1 MLRLSKKGAAMDK
14 KKAILVV
21 DDELE
26 FLKMIRV
33 RLEANNYE
41 VVTAVN
47 GEEAMEKLKH
57 YKIDA
62 VLLDIMLPDING
74 LDILKD
80 IRKKDK
86 NLPVFMI
93 TAFSSAKRFALA
105 NKLNASGF
113 IAKTED
119 LQKEIDNITSAIRL
133 ADKFKG

>member
-1 MLRLSKKGAAMDK
+1 
-14 KKAILVV
+14 
-21 DDELE
+21 
-26 FLKMIRV
+26 MIRV

-47 GEEAMEKLKH
+47 GEEAMDKLKH

-74 LDILKD
+74 LDVLKD

-93 TAFSSAKRFALA
+93 TAFSSAKRFTVA

>member
-1 MLRLSKKGAAMDK
+1 MDK

-26 FLKMIRV
+26 FLEMIRI

-41 VVTAVN
+41 VITAVD
-47 GEEAMEKLKH
+47 GKQAMDRLKDH
-57 YKIDA
+57 KIDA

-74 LDILKD
+74 LDILKN

-93 TAFSSAKRFALA
+93 TAFSSAKRFDLA
-105 NKLNASGF
+105 NKFNASGF
-113 IAKTED
+113 IVKTED
-119 LQKEIDNITSAIRL
+119 LQKEIDNVTSAIRL

>member
-1 MLRLSKKGAAMDK
+1 MDK

-26 FLKMIRV
+26 FLKMMRV

-47 GEEAMEKLKH
+47 GEEAMEKLKS
-57 YKIDA
+57 YKVDA

-74 LDILKD
+74 LDILRD

-93 TAFSSAKRFALA
+93 TAFPSEKRFALA
-105 NKLNASGF
+105 NKLNA
-113 IAKTED
+113 
-119 LQKEIDNITSAIRL
+119 
-133 ADKFKG
+133 